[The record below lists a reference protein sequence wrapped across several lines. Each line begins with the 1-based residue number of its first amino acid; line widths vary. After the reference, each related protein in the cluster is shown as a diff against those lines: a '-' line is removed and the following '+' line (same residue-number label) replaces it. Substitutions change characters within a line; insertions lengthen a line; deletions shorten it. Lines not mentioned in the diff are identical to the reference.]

1 MKKTYMH
8 PEMKVVKIQNKSALL
23 LTSGQGVK
31 TNDYLG
37 DEYEAEDV
45 SY

>member
-8 PEMKVVKIQNKSALL
+8 PDIKVVKIRNRGML
-23 LTSGQGVK
+23 LTSGPGVK

-37 DEYEAEDV
+37 DEYDADDE